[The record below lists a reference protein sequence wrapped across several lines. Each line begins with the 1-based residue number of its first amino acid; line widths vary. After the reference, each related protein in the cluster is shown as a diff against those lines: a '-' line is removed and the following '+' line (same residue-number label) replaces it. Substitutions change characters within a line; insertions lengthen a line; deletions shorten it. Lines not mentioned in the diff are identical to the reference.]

1 MGNSSGLSFFQKFF
15 GSLFSGNDPEAEKK
29 RLLKSISKNLS
40 HTGYKFYK
48 VASDQIL
55 PGFGKFF
62 YDMYKI
68 ISPAQLFFQNQ
79 QNPAFYKNMVIEY
92 SLSEKQKQLSENFS
106 EESIATLSKNLPFEQ
121 LKKKIKTDLGNFTG
135 EFDSNKVSAIDSL
148 YTKLLSFRSFCTYDF
163 YFMLKKFDSTLRES
177 DFSRTPHLEPIDA
190 SYIADD
196 LKDFVSII
204 CSMPLNEDWSDVIL
218 LFKSQRGI
226 EPVKQNQWN
235 KIVQKLRQLRDSRIF
250 DMIIQLTTKDP
261 SYATN
266 LSPKQEH
273 IFESYIE
280 SLQKQTLTAL
290 NKLEDA
296 QKNSKIDSLL
306 VQIFNTNTVSVL
318 KNYTD
323 SLNETFAK
331 KNLEG
336 YIYAKPLNYL
346 KAFLIDYVKRD
357 IREYADLVLIRGKW
371 TLAPLAAEMS
381 NQYHALLEISDSI
394 TEFDEKMAEE
404 GEIGIKI
411 KTLLPRTERDKEAN
425 NIIRTILGDANS
437 MAKDYLVAAA
447 RNMIGFAKT
456 LKSLIEDYSKPKGE
470 ILMNWKEL
478 DRYAEH
484 PIKTLGI
491 EVYKKL
497 YLFVS
502 LLQGLI

>member
-1 MGNSSGLSFFQKFF
+1 
-15 GSLFSGNDPEAEKK
+15 
-29 RLLKSISKNLS
+29 
-40 HTGYKFYK
+40 
-48 VASDQIL
+48 
-55 PGFGKFF
+55 
-62 YDMYKI
+62 
-68 ISPAQLFFQNQ
+68 
-79 QNPAFYKNMVIEY
+79 
-92 SLSEKQKQLSENFS
+92 
-106 EESIATLSKNLPFEQ
+106 
-121 LKKKIKTDLGNFTG
+121 
-135 EFDSNKVSAIDSL
+135 
-148 YTKLLSFRSFCTYDF
+148 
-163 YFMLKKFDSTLRES
+163 
-177 DFSRTPHLEPIDA
+177 
-190 SYIADD
+190 
-196 LKDFVSII
+196 
-204 CSMPLNEDWSDVIL
+204 
-218 LFKSQRGI
+218 
-226 EPVKQNQWN
+226 
-235 KIVQKLRQLRDSRIF
+235 
-250 DMIIQLTTKDP
+250 MIIQLTTKDP

-323 SLNETFAK
+323 SLNPTFEK
-331 KNLEG
+331 KNLDG